1 MSLSKLDMLKAAFEP
16 KQKGEGNNNNFTK
29 FYSFWKMQAGETAVV
44 RFLRDAN
51 RDNPRQFIVEN
62 LTHSF
67 TINGKKRVVACL
79 AMYGKP
85 CPACELSRQLYAE
98 AAAAGETK
106 DRPGPLMAQGKKYY
120 KKKEY
125 LAQVKVQSSPIDYDK
140 NEDHEHEMPISIGPQ
155 IFKLIQAAFTSG
167 DLDEVPFE
175 EKGGYDFRIV
185 KSEQGGNANYTLS
198 KFSPKQSD
206 LSDDVIANLNLYD
219 LATLRNREVDTAT
232 MEAFIQ
238 ADRTGQPLQLP
249 GRSASQA
256 NADELA
262 ENSSSAVAAALSSK
276 TAALAA
282 AMDGDDEDEAA
293 SAPAA
298 SNAGKVN
305 DVLAQIRARASAAK
319 NNA

>member
-16 KQKGEGNNNNFTK
+16 KQKGDGNTTFTK
-29 FYSFWKMQAGETAVV
+29 FYTFWKMQAGETAVV
-44 RFLRDAN
+44 RFLKDAN
-51 RDNPRQFIVEN
+51 PDNPRQFIVEN

-79 AMYGKP
+79 SMYGKP

-106 DRPGPLMAQGKKYY
+106 ERPGPLMAQGKKYY
-120 KKKEY
+120 RKKEY
-125 LAQVKVQSSPIDYDK
+125 LAQVKVQSSPIDFEQ
-140 NEDHEHEMPISIGPQ
+140 NEGHEHEMPIAIGPQ
-155 IFKLIQAAFTSG
+155 IFKLIQAAFSSG
-167 DLDEVPFE
+167 DLDEVPFA

-185 KSEQGGNANYTLS
+185 KTEQGGNANYTLS
-198 KFSPKQSD
+198 KFAPKQSD

-219 LATLRNREVDTAT
+219 LSTLRNREVDEAT

-249 GRSASQA
+249 GRS
-256 NADELA
+256 NAPQNEME
-262 ENSSSAVAAALSSK
+262 ENSSAAVAAALSTNK

-282 AMDGDDEDEAA
+282 AMAGDDDDEDTAA
-293 SAPAA
+293 SSTTTAA
-298 SNAGKVN
+298 TASSKVN
-305 DVLAQIRARASAAK
+305 DVLAQIRARKKAEA
-319 NNA
+319 